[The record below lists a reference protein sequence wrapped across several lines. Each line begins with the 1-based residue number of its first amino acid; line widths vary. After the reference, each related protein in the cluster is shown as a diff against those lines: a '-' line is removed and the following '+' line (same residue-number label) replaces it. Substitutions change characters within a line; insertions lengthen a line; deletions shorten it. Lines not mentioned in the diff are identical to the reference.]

1 VPHGDITEID
11 AGAIPEHDML
21 TAGFPCQSF
30 SRAGGQAGLN
40 ADTGQLFFEVVRV
53 LASSQPRC
61 FLLENVA
68 DLERHDGGLT
78 FAVVRAALEGA
89 GAFVRAGGCVCVWV
103 RGGVQEGGAGQGGG
117 FFLPNHGW
125 RNVTPD
131 CIAGVG
137 VMHRLC
143 TAHPS
148 DQHDGIAAAAQRKAV
163 PISGT

>member
-103 RGGVQEGGAGQGGG
+103 RAGRWLLSAQS
-117 FFLPNHGW
+117 
-125 RNVTPD
+125 RV
-131 CIAGVG
+131 
-137 VMHRLC
+137 
-143 TAHPS
+143 
-148 DQHDGIAAAAQRKAV
+148 AQRDTRLHCGGWCNAQAMHCTPK
-163 PISGT
+163 